1 MKPAYLILTAIIA
14 VICTSCSK
22 ESLMGKLHVRFDS
35 EDNERLVTICAVENP
50 SIVLMEKKV
59 PKESDFELCIGN
71 YVISIFN
78 ADILYSDVGVQIRP
92 DKTTNVSYSAE
103 EISSVSY

>member
-1 MKPAYLILTAIIA
+1 
-14 VICTSCSK
+14 
-22 ESLMGKLHVRFDS
+22 
-35 EDNERLVTICAVENP
+35 
-50 SIVLMEKKV
+50 MEKKV

-103 EISSVSY
+103 GISSVSY